1 MTAGRHRLVALAVTL
16 APARAVRLLG
26 RLGGPGG
33 SEAARLAGALATAP
47 RRARLAALA
56 ASLAEPGTQA
66 RPSASPPCPRHP
78 LLRRLELER
87 RGRTAADRLAVRAAA
102 DLLACSI

>member
-1 MTAGRHRLVALAVTL
+1 MSSALRRLVALAAVL
-16 APARAVRLLG
+16 APERAERLLR

-33 SEAARLAGALATAP
+33 GEAVRLADALARAP

-56 ASLAEPGTQA
+56 SSLPGEGSATA
-66 RPSASPPCPRHP
+66 PRAGPLPSHP

-87 RGRTAADRLAVRAAA
+87 RGRPVAERTLVRATTGS
-102 DLLACSI
+102 LGRRP